1 MFNTR
6 CLTSDVAHIH
16 IYMKSIIITTIGTV
30 LVIVGLIF
38 ATRSGILGEKVTT
51 GSVSNI
57 TTSPANLDIP
67 EKFFD
72 FGIISMA
79 KGEVEHLFTVK
90 NTGVSSINLE
100 KLYTSCM
107 CTVAYIKVGEYDR
120 GPFGM
125 PGHGIVP
132 KVNKEL
138 LPNQTAEIK
147 VVFDPAAHGP
157 SGIGKIERVVYLEN
171 SAGIAEFGFK
181 AEVTP

>member
-1 MFNTR
+1 MKNT
-6 CLTSDVAHIH
+6 
-16 IYMKSIIITTIGTV
+16 IITVLGTV
-30 LVIVGLIF
+30 LVVAGLIF
-38 ATRSGILGEKVTT
+38 ATRSGILGDKATT
-51 GSVSNI
+51 GSASNVI
-57 TTSPANLDIP
+57 SEPASLDIP

-79 KGEVEHLFTVK
+79 QGEVERVFKVK
-90 NTGVSSINLE
+90 NSGASPVNLA

-107 CTVAYIKVGEYDR
+107 CTTAYLKIGEFDR

-138 LPNQTAEIK
+138 LPNQEAEIK

-171 SAGIAEFGFK
+171 SAGTVEFGFK

>member
-1 MFNTR
+1 
-6 CLTSDVAHIH
+6 
-16 IYMKSIIITTIGTV
+16 MKNIIITLLGMITV
-30 LVIVGLIF
+30 IAGLVV
-38 ATRSGILGEKVTT
+38 ATRSGVLGDKVTT
-51 GSVSNI
+51 GTIANTAVSTATGGADSI
-57 TTSPANLDIP
+57 LTAP

-72 FGIISMA
+72 FGKISMSA
-79 KGEVEHLFTVK
+79 GDVEYVFKIRNEGASPV
-90 NTGVSSINLE
+90 NLA

-107 CTVAYIKVGEYDR
+107 CTTAYLKIGEYDR

-138 LPNQTAEIK
+138 LPNQEAEIR

-157 SGIGKIERVVYLEN
+157 SGIGKIERVVYLE
-171 SAGIAEFGFK
+171 SSSGTVEFGFT

>member
-1 MFNTR
+1 
-6 CLTSDVAHIH
+6 
-16 IYMKSIIITTIGTV
+16 MKNIIITTIGTV
-30 LVIVGLIF
+30 LVVAGLVM
-38 ATRSGILGEKVTT
+38 AARSGILGDKVST
-51 GSVSNI
+51 GSVSN
-57 TTSPANLDIP
+57 TTANPANLDIP

-72 FGIISMA
+72 FGTISMA

-90 NTGVSSINLE
+90 NTGASPINLE

-107 CTVAYIKVGEYDR
+107 CTVAYLKVGEYDR

-125 PGHGIVP
+125 PGHGLVP

-138 LPNQTAEIK
+138 LPNQEAEIK

-171 SAGIAEFGFK
+171 SAGAAEFGFK